1 MSAQRRRSKA
11 ISVSVSP
18 TGLLTTGSRKF
29 CLYWI
34 QSQTT
39 RSRARSAG
47 AAQTASMI
55 GPSAERA
62 AAESRSFLTGRRS
75 TSMLCL
81 TPLGLTRLGPTRGDA
96 GFVQD
101 AGDRLLVA
109 RHQQVHPGH
118 AVDVTQLNDGLGRQ
132 PGPLGGGL

>member
-47 AAQTASMI
+47 EAQTASMI
-55 GPSAERA
+55 GPRAERA
-62 AAESRSFLTGRRS
+62 AADSRSFFTGRRS
-75 TSMLCL
+75 TSMLC
-81 TPLGLTRLGPTRGDA
+81 PI
-96 GFVQD
+96 
-101 AGDRLLVA
+101 
-109 RHQQVHPGH
+109 
-118 AVDVTQLNDGLGRQ
+118 
-132 PGPLGGGL
+132 